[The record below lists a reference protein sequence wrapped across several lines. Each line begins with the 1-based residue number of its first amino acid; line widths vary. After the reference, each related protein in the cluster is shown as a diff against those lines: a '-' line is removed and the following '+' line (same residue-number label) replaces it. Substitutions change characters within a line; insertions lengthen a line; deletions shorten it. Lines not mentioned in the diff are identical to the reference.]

1 MSKKI
6 NVGNI
11 SLSNSSQIC
20 IIAGLNV
27 LEDHDITID
36 VATSLQK
43 ITKDLGIPFIF
54 KASFDKANRTSIK
67 SDRGLGIDESIEIF
81 DKLKSEYDLKKKMN
95 PTSTDF

>member
-36 VATSLQK
+36 VEHL
-43 ITKDLGIPFIF
+43 F
-54 KASFDKANRTSIK
+54 K
-67 SDRGLGIDESIEIF
+67 
-81 DKLKSEYDLKKKMN
+81 KLLK
-95 PTSTDF
+95 T